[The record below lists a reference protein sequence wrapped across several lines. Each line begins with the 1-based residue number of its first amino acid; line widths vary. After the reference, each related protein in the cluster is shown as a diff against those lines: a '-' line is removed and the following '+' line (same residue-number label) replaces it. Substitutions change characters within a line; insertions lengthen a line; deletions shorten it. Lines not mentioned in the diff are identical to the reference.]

1 MKILVGA
8 LLLKSASEKAFIR
21 NEATRG
27 LSFIPSKWN
36 DGALE
41 ELCQQTQSL
50 NGQISELS
58 IKLLADMIQNNK
70 SYESDDKFLKNLS
83 QNINGKRAVLQKRAK

>member
-1 MKILVGA
+1 MGS
-8 LLLKSASEKAFIR
+8 LLTKSVSEKGFIR

-41 ELCQQTQSL
+41 ELCLQTQSL

-58 IKLLADMIQNNK
+58 IKLLAEMIQNNK
-70 SYESDDKFLKNLS
+70 AYQSDDKFLKNLS
-83 QNINGKRAVLQKRAK
+83 LNINGKRAVLQKRAK